1 MVLWVLKLII
11 YFLLEVEFFSIVIK
25 NVNDVYLFPKAAYY
39 EGFQKSAALPN

>member
-25 NVNDVYLFPKAAYY
+25 NVNDVYQFPKAAYY
-39 EGFQKSAALPN
+39 EGSRKSADLPN